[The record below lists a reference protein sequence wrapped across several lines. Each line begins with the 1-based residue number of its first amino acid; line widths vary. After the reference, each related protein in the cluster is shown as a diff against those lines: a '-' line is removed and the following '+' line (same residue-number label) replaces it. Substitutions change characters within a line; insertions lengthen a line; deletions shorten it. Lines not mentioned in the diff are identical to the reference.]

1 MMKSREAALEPASS
15 EHHLQRNLRNRH
27 LQLIAIGGA
36 IGTGLFMGSGKTIS
50 LAGPSVIF
58 AYAIIGSML
67 FFLMRAMGELLLSNL
82 NYKSFVD
89 FNYDLLGPCAGFF
102 TGWTYWFCWV
112 VTGIADVVAIT
123 GYIHF
128 WAPGVPLWL
137 PGTLCILLL
146 LGLNLL
152 TVKLFGEMEFW
163 FALVKIVAIVSLIA
177 VGAML
182 IAIGFTSLTGA
193 RAAVS
198 NLWTHGGWFPH
209 GGAGFLAAFQ
219 IAVFAFV
226 GIELVGTASAEAQD
240 PEKTLPK
247 AINSI
252 PIRVIIFYILALL
265 VIMTVTP
272 WDQVAADK
280 SPFVNLFMLIGIP
293 IAASLINFVVLT
305 SAASSANSGIYS
317 TGRMLYGLS
326 AGKLGPKPFAKL
338 SRNNVPANGLAYSC
352 MLLFIGVVLLYQ
364 EGDIMTAFTIVTTIS
379 SICFIFVWSLILI
392 AYMRYRKLRPER
404 HARSIFKMPGGV
416 LMCWVV
422 LAFFVFVLVIF
433 TQKADTLT
441 GLMYAPIWFICLGL
455 CYPFYRRQAIEH
467 RKHTH

>member
-1 MMKSREAALEPASS
+1 
-15 EHHLQRNLRNRH
+15 
-27 LQLIAIGGA
+27 
-36 IGTGLFMGSGKTIS
+36 
-50 LAGPSVIF
+50 
-58 AYAIIGSML
+58 
-67 FFLMRAMGELLLSNL
+67 
-82 NYKSFVD
+82 
-89 FNYDLLGPCAGFF
+89 
-102 TGWTYWFCWV
+102 
-112 VTGIADVVAIT
+112 
-123 GYIHF
+123 
-128 WAPGVPLWL
+128 
-137 PGTLCILLL
+137 
-146 LGLNLL
+146 
-152 TVKLFGEMEFW
+152 
-163 FALVKIVAIVSLIA
+163 
-177 VGAML
+177 
-182 IAIGFTSLTGA
+182 
-193 RAAVS
+193 
-198 NLWTHGGWFPH
+198 
-209 GGAGFLAAFQ
+209 
-219 IAVFAFV
+219 VFAFV
-226 GIELVGTASAEAQD
+226 GIELVGTASAEAKD

-252 PIRVIIFYILALL
+252 PIRVIVFYILALL

-352 MLLFIGVVLLYQ
+352 MLLFIGVALLYQ

-392 AYMRYRKLRPER
+392 AYMRYRKLHPER

>member
-1 MMKSREAALEPASS
+1 MMESRETTPGQAGS
-15 EHHLQRNLRNRH
+15 EHHLQRNLHNRH

-67 FFLMRAMGELLLSNL
+67 FFMMRAMGELLLSNL

-123 GYIHF
+123 GYIQF

-163 FALVKIVAIVSLIA
+163 FALVKIVAIVSLI
-177 VGAML
+177 VIGVVL
-182 IAIGFTSLTGA
+182 IATGFTSPTGA
-193 RAAVS
+193 KAAVS
-198 NLWTHGGWFPH
+198 NLWAQGGWFPH

-226 GIELVGTASAEAQD
+226 GIELIGTASAEAKD
-240 PEKTLPK
+240 PERTLPK
-247 AINSI
+247 AINAI

-272 WDQVAADK
+272 WNQVVPDR

-326 AGKLGPKPFAKL
+326 ASKLGPRPFAKL
-338 SRNNVPANGLAYSC
+338 SNNNVPANGLAYSC
-352 MLLFIGVVLLYQ
+352 VLLFIGVLLLYQ
-364 EGDIMTAFTIVTTIS
+364 EGDIMKAFTIVTTIS
-379 SICFIFVWSLILI
+379 SICFIFVWSLILF
-392 AYMRYRKLRPER
+392 AYMRYRKLHPER

-416 LMCWVV
+416 LMCWLV

-433 TQKADTLT
+433 AQKADTLT
-441 GLMYAPIWFICLGL
+441 GLMYAPIWFVCLAV
-455 CYPFYRRQAIEH
+455 CYPFYRKQAIEH